1 MKPILKPIRFLLI
14 NIPILCLSVNAFG
27 QENLSLSDAITQA
40 LDYHYDIRILRQNEE
55 IAEIDNTWGA
65 AGRYPIISFGLASN
79 NRADF
84 NEDSNI
90 TSNSVTPEL
99 SLNWLLFDGF
109 AIRIRKEKLETLSDL
124 SKGNTVVLVE
134 QTLQSTILAYYKALL
149 EKEKLLVL
157 QEVMDLSRDRYD
169 YVMTGKE
176 IGSAVTYD
184 VLQAKNSWL
193 EDKAGFL
200 LQEVIHTNAIRDLN
214 YHMGVQED
222 ISYNLTDEF
231 TAELTD
237 FDLET
242 LRAKML
248 SNNNTLRNQY
258 INEMLLKKEIALA
271 KSLYY
276 PSLSLRSGLGTT
288 TSRMK
293 FEGANATTANSSDM
307 FANITLNYTLFDG
320 GARQRALRIAK
331 IQEETSQIVTT
342 EMKHSLTN
350 QLAQIYDLY
359 TVRKEL
365 YNVAE
370 ENIAAARLNMEISED
385 KFRAGTINSFNYR
398 DVQLIYLNAAF
409 GRLQAIYNLIDTD
422 NALLRITGGIIT
434 EY

>member
-1 MKPILKPIRFLLI
+1 MKFIRFLLLQ
-14 NIPILCLSVNAFG
+14 ILTFSVTVNAFG

-40 LDYHYDIRILRQNEE
+40 LDYHYDIRILRLNEE
-55 IAEIDNTWGA
+55 IAEINNSWGA
-65 AGRYPIISFGLASN
+65 AGRYPVISIGLASN

-84 NEDSNI
+84 NEGSDV

-99 SLNWLLFDGF
+99 SLNWVLFDGF

-149 EKEKLLVL
+149 EKEKLLIL

-200 LQEVIHTNAIRDLN
+200 LQEVTHTNTIRDLN

-222 ISYNLTDEF
+222 ISYNFTDEF
-231 TAELTD
+231 NAELND
-237 FDLET
+237 FDLKT
-242 LRAKML
+242 LRTKML

-258 INEMLLKKEIALA
+258 INEMLLQKEITLV

-276 PSLSLRSGLGTT
+276 PSLSLRSGVGTT

-293 FEGANATTANSSDM
+293 FVGANATTTNSSDI
-307 FANITLNYTLFDG
+307 FTNLTLNFTLFDG
-320 GARQRALRIAK
+320 GARKRALRIAK
-331 IQEETSQIVTT
+331 IQEEASQIETT
-342 EMKHSLTN
+342 EMKHSLTIK
-350 QLAQIYDLY
+350 LAQLYDLY

-370 ENIAAARLNMEISED
+370 ENIGAARLNMEISQD

-398 DVQLIYLNAAF
+398 DVQLIYLNASLS
-409 GRLQAIYNLIDTD
+409 RLQAIYNLIDTD